1 MPSNWTFKCP
11 LTVVQNM
18 THVCLLLFPLL
29 GFTFPRL
36 VKSISPFGLC
46 KNTTVSEADHPLK
59 TYNPSMDTLYIH
71 ALLHLSLDNLS
82 ASVRSIFS
90 YLLSPGSPPEDR
102 SFDLLLVPHPL
113 FSFSHYP
120 YSQIGS
126 AQNFYIFANVKLCYS

>member
-90 YLLSPGSPPEDR
+90 YLLSPGSPRRTEASIYSWCLTP
-102 SFDLLLVPHPL
+102 SSVSVIIPTPKLALLRISTSLL
-113 FSFSHYP
+113 T
-120 YSQIGS
+120 
-126 AQNFYIFANVKLCYS
+126 